1 MVEEPLPNTGKDP
14 AIRFGKSCDFPGL
27 YIHIPFCLR
36 KCAYCGFY
44 SVTDRSLIPAFR
56 SALCREMALY
66 RGWAAS
72 FDTLYIGGGTPSV
85 LTPADLEGL
94 IADIRTAFTIATDSE
109 ITVEANPADITERL
123 LASLRRCG
131 VNRLNI
137 GVQSFDDDSLAL
149 LGRRHTALQA
159 IGAVQRARDA
169 GFENIGLDLIYGLPS
184 APLFPAETASAG
196 RACYRRRLSRTCAEP
211 AADSIVSPDPPAA
224 GESWTD
230 TTTRG
235 NRPAAV
241 EADNTF
247 NRWLA
252 TLRTALSLRP
262 DHLSCYQL
270 TLEDKTPLAKRCRRG
285 ELILPDESRQA
296 DLFLRTSEM
305 LEESGYIHYEV
316 SNFARPGRESRHN
329 RKYWNH
335 VPYLGLGPAAHSFSG
350 RERRW
355 NRSSVDAY
363 IGDLESG
370 RSPVESREILSDEQ
384 LRLEALF
391 LGFRTRRGICM
402 ESFKIRYGRDLLK
415 DKRDMIERLSG
426 EGLVEIRDGF
436 LRPTRAGM
444 AVADSLALI

>member
-1 MVEEPLPNTGKDP
+1 MSGPAFQTAGTGFFPRDSLDFSAGRISEETPPTTGKGPSEQSQEPDEL
-14 AIRFGKSCDFPGL
+14 PGL

-44 SVTDRSLIPAFR
+44 SITDRSLIPAFR
-56 SALCREMALY
+56 SALRLEMALY

-72 FDTLYIGGGTPSV
+72 FDTFYIGGGTPSV
-85 LTPADLEGL
+85 LPEGDLEGL
-94 IADIRTAFTIATDSE
+94 IADIRTAFTIAAGAE
-109 ITVEANPADITERL
+109 ITVEANPADITEGL
-123 LASLRRCG
+123 LASLRRSG

-149 LGRRHTALQA
+149 LGRRHMALQA
-159 IGAVQRARDA
+159 IGAIQRVRDA
-169 GFENIGLDLIYGLPS
+169 GFVNIGLDLIYGLPS
-184 APLFPAETASAG
+184 SPAGGANGDMMPHRVPICT
-196 RACYRRRLSRTCAEP
+196 
-211 AADSIVSPDPPAA
+211 
-224 GESWTD
+224 
-230 TTTRG
+230 
-235 NRPAAV
+235 
-241 EADNTF
+241 EADRNFAT
-247 NRWLA
+247 WLA
-252 TLRTALSLRP
+252 TLDTAIGLNP

-270 TLEDKTPLAKRCRRG
+270 TLEEKTPLAKRCRRG
-285 ELILPDESRQA
+285 EFILPDESRQA
-296 DLFLRTSEM
+296 DFFHRTAQI
-305 LEESGYIHYEV
+305 LEESGYCHYEV

-329 RKYWNH
+329 RKYWSH

-363 IGDLESG
+363 IGDLDSG
-370 RSPVESREILSDEQ
+370 REPVESREILSSEQ

-391 LGFRTRRGICM
+391 LGFRTRRGICLEM
-402 ESFKIRYGRDLLK
+402 FKIRYGRDLLA